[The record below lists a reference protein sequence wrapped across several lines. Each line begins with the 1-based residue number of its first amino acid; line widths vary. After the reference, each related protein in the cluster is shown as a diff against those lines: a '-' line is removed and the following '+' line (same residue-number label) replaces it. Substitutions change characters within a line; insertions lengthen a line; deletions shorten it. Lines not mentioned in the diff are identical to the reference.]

1 MKIDRQAR
9 CPPAPQTRC
18 LCYVHAPMFLKRL
31 ECSACGLEHE
41 WSRLQNLCQSCN
53 KPLFAIVD
61 LAAASPTL
69 SRETLLAREK
79 SLWRYREVLPL
90 PANVEPTSLGEGG
103 TPLLRA
109 ARFGGGSN
117 LWVKDEAQN
126 PTQSFKA
133 RGMAVAVS
141 MAKHLGATKLAV
153 PTAGNAGG

>member
-41 WSRLQNLCQSCN
+41 WSRLQNLYGSCN

-61 LAAASPTL
+61 LAAASRTL
-69 SRETLLAREK
+69 SRERLAEREK
-79 SLWRYREVLPL
+79 SLWRYRAVLPL
-90 PANVEPTSLGEGG
+90 PDNVEPISLGEGG

-109 ARFGGGSN
+109 SGSCRTNDTN
-117 LWVKDEAQN
+117 LWIKDE
-126 PTQSFKA
+126 
-133 RGMAVAVS
+133 
-141 MAKHLGATKLAV
+141 
-153 PTAGNAGG
+153 